1 MTRTPEPR
9 GSLPARAGG
18 ALWWRRGRDSK
29 AAAAASGGVDQD
41 PTATMPGS
49 FQPGLRAE
57 ATRPSGSLPPA
68 DPEPEPPWLGA
79 TLSAPSSGN
88 AGSVPPFRASNL
100 LSRLNRSASLR
111 LLLAA
116 AATLV
121 GMVGHWPLL
130 ALPAAS
136 LLVVLALVQ
145 LLPDLWRLVSA
156 RLDEGP
162 TARVLAALGL
172 VLALVALPW
181 ALGWWEPYLD
191 LYRRRNWEAIGALG
205 EGVVGA
211 FGQILVALVALAIAW
226 RQVLMDQRLT
236 TQQNRITQA
245 QTIDSFIQGISDL
258 ISDPEG
264 MLEDWPLERMLAEG
278 RLAAVFGSIDKDGR
292 ARILRFLSHA
302 RLLTP
307 LRRDNRLGRA
317 ILDGNGNY
325 EEDRLAGVPVIQLHL
340 ILKGLDLSDTD
351 LRGVDFNGADLR
363 GANLSRCDLS
373 GANLAAANLAGA
385 NLEQA
390 RLEATRLFYGRPQT
404 ATPFTPEG
412 SIDPVSGGGTGAVV
426 ENANLSGV
434 QRLDA
439 QNHHYLAAWSGTR
452 SRGSIPGGSKGIANQ
467 LEPARPPRRQGLP
480 TSNDP

>member
-1 MTRTPEPR
+1 M
-9 GSLPARAGG
+9 A
-18 ALWWRRGRDSK
+18 
-29 AAAAASGGVDQD
+29 D
-41 PTATMPGS
+41 PTAAM
-49 FQPGLRAE
+49 
-57 ATRPSGSLPPA
+57 AT
-68 DPEPEPPWLGA
+68 
-79 TLSAPSSGN
+79 APSS
-88 AGSVPPFRASNL
+88 AAIPPFRASNVL
-100 LSRLNRSASLR
+100 TRLNRSAALK

-116 AATLV
+116 VATVV
-121 GMVGHWPLL
+121 GLAFHWPAL
-130 ALPAAS
+130 AVPAALV
-136 LLVVLALVQ
+136 LLGLCLLQ
-145 LLPDLWRLVSA
+145 LLPDLWQLVA
-156 RLDEGP
+156 DRMDEAP
-162 TARVLAALGL
+162 TVRVLSILGL
-172 VLALVALPW
+172 LVTAVSLPL
-181 ALGWWEPYLD
+181 ALGWLDPYINLF
-191 LYRRRNWEAIGALG
+191 RTRNWEAIGALG
-205 EGVVGA
+205 EGVIGA
-211 FGQILVALVALAIAW
+211 FGQILVALVALTIAW
-226 RQVLMDQRLT
+226 RQVLIDQRLT

-245 QTIDSFIQGISDL
+245 QTIDSFIHGISDL
-258 ISDPEG
+258 ISDDEG

-340 ILKGLDLSDTD
+340 ILKGLDLSETD

-404 ATPFTPEG
+404 ATPFNPEA

-439 QNHHYLAAWSGTR
+439 QNHHYLAAWSGAR
-452 SRGSIPGGSKGIANQ
+452 SRGSIPGGCKGIANQ
-467 LEPARPPRRQGLP
+467 LEPARPPRRLGQP